1 MSDHAAFAHD
11 LAALLQG
18 RGFVDLS
25 DWRKVRVEGAD
36 AIQWLHD
43 LLTADVA
50 GLSPGR
56 SCRSLLL
63 TPTGRIRADVQ
74 VLRRD
79 DDAVLV
85 QSPEQPEHIGLLL
98 SPYVLS
104 SDVLLEDGTASL
116 DLFAIPG
123 AGASAVGLPGTVP
136 SVLGPGVDLLAT
148 AGKPAW
154 RAEDALIK
162 ADLVEVSHRAADAW
176 RILIGIPRMG
186 ADFQA
191 GSLPAEAGL
200 EATID
205 ATKGCFLGQEA
216 VAKIRNLGHPPR
228 LLRHVQS
235 SAPFVPGAEV
245 LAAGEV
251 VGQVTS
257 AAPLPDACVGFVL
270 VVWSAAT
277 AQLTDTQAHPLQDVP
292 KAG

>member
-25 DWRKVRVEGAD
+25 DWRKVRIDGAD
-36 AIQWLHD
+36 AVSWLHD
-43 LLTADVA
+43 LLTADIA
-50 GLSPGR
+50 GLEPGR

-74 VLRRD
+74 VLRREGD
-79 DDAVLV
+79 LVLV
-85 QSPEQPEHIGLLL
+85 QSPDQPEHIGLLL

-104 SDVLLEDGTASL
+104 SDVSLEDATSSL
-116 DLFAIPG
+116 DLLAVPG

-136 SVLGPGVDLLAT
+136 SVLGPGVDLLVT

-176 RILIGIPRMG
+176 RILIGVPRMG
-186 ADFQA
+186 AEFTE

-205 ATKGCFLGQEA
+205 TTKGCFLGQES
-216 VAKIRNLGHPPR
+216 VAKIRNLGHPAR
-228 LLRHVQS
+228 VLRHVQS
-235 SAPFVPGAEV
+235 PTPFVPGAAV
-245 LAAGEV
+245 LADGEV
-251 VGQVTS
+251 VGEVTS
-257 AAPLPDACVGFVL
+257 AAPLPDACVGFVR

-277 AQLTDTQAHPLQDVP
+277 TRVTDTQGRPLQDVP
-292 KAG
+292 VTG

>member
-25 DWRKVRVEGAD
+25 DWRKVRIDGDD
-36 AIQWLHD
+36 AVSWLHD

-50 GLSPGR
+50 GLEPGR

-79 DDAVLV
+79 DDIVLV

-104 SDVLLEDGTASL
+104 SDVVLEDATAAL

-136 SVLGPGVDLLAT
+136 SVLGPGIDLLAA

-154 RAEDALIK
+154 RAEDALVK
-162 ADLVEVSHRAADAW
+162 ADLVEVSHQAADAW

-186 ADFQA
+186 ADFA
-191 GSLPAEAGL
+191 EGSLPSEAGL
-200 EATID
+200 DDTID
-205 ATKGCFLGQEA
+205 ATKGCFLGQES
-216 VAKIRNLGHPPR
+216 VAKIRNLGHPGR
-228 LLRHVQS
+228 VLRHVQS
-235 SAPFVPGAEV
+235 AAPFVPGAAV
-245 LAAGEV
+245 LAAGDV
-251 VGQVTS
+251 VGEVTS
-257 AAPLPDACVGFVL
+257 AAPLPDACVGFVR
-270 VVWSAAT
+270 VVWAAAT
-277 AQLTDTQAHPLQDVP
+277 TRLTDTQGRPLQDVP
-292 KAG
+292 TTG